1 MSPDESP
8 LALKR
13 RARRINRILG
23 EVYPYAHAELDF
35 RNPFALLV
43 ATVLSAQTTDVRV
56 NQVTPVLFAR
66 YPDAQALA
74 EGELADI
81 EEIIRP
87 TGFFRAKARSIH
99 TLAQKIVD
107 EFDGV
112 VPGTLAEL
120 VTLPGVGRKTA
131 NVVLGNA
138 FGVPGITVD
147 THFAR
152 LAKRFGW
159 TVSDDPVV
167 IERDVM
173 GLFEPQDWTMLSHRV
188 VFHGRRVCLARRP
201 ACGACAVASLCP
213 SYGEGETDPVKA
225 RKLLRFELA
234 PGRELLQAE
243 MVANVASAAEIRQ
256 RTEAAQAAIAATA
269 PVSRNTAATAPNPGD
284 EG

>member
-1 MSPDESP
+1 M
-8 LALKR
+8 LA
-13 RARRINRILG
+13 
-23 EVYPYAHAELDF
+23 EQYPYAHAELDF
-35 RNPFALLV
+35 GNPFELLV

-66 YPDAQALA
+66 YPDARSLSEA
-74 EGELADI
+74 ELPDI

-87 TGFFRAKARSIH
+87 TGFFRAKAKSLH
-99 TLAQKIVD
+99 TLSQRIVD

-147 THFAR
+147 THFGR

-159 TVSDDPVV
+159 TASDDPVMV
-167 IERDVM
+167 ERDVM
-173 GLFEPQDWTMLSHRV
+173 ELFEPRDWTMLSHRV

-201 ACGACAVASLCP
+201 ACGACAVATLCP
-213 SYGEGETDPVKA
+213 SFGEGETDPATA

-234 PGRELLQAE
+234 PGKEALHAE
-243 MVANVASAAEIRQ
+243 MLANTDNAAAIRQ
-256 RTEAAQAAIAATA
+256 RTESDAAG
-269 PVSRNTAATAPNPGD
+269 VSP
-284 EG
+284 